1 MKMMNE
7 LERKRLITG
16 VIEYGGIGMRRQALR
31 VHKNGA
37 KIPISKNYI
46 DDEVLSPKNTFTVIL
61 IPETKI
67 AANTSIILS
76 FFNRKKGP
84 IVFHSYPENTLIE
97 NEIMEIVQNMSYA
110 FKKEFFVQHSSTV
123 PSSLNYYFE
132 INSDWARGKK
142 EMLLLSIIINQP
154 ITPILEKIIQPIC
167 LEFATQ
173 IKNEENSF
181 KALYINQM
189 ESRSEKDQ
197 SEIKLYNNGLKE
209 RIKHFYI
216 QLIQSLQS

>member
-1 MKMMNE
+1 MNMMNE
-7 LERKRLITG
+7 LERKKLITG
-16 VIEYGGIGMRRQALR
+16 VIEYGGLGLRRQVLR

-46 DDEVLSPKNTFTVIL
+46 DDEVLNPKNTYTVIL

-84 IVFHSYPENTLIE
+84 IIFHSYPENALIE
-97 NEIMEIVQNMSYA
+97 SEMIEITQNMSHA
-110 FKKEFFVQHSSTV
+110 FKKEFFVQYSSTI

-132 INSDWARGKK
+132 IYSDWARGKK
-142 EMLLLSIIINQP
+142 EMLLLSIMINKP
-154 ITPILEKIIQPIC
+154 ITPILEKKIQPIC
-167 LEFATQ
+167 LDFATQ
-173 IKNEENSF
+173 IKNEENTF
-181 KALYINQM
+181 KALYINNLDN
-189 ESRSEKDQ
+189 RSEKDQ
-197 SEIKLYNNGLKE
+197 SEIKLYYNGLKE

-216 QLIQSLQS
+216 QLIESL

>member
-7 LERKRLITG
+7 IERKKLITD
-16 VIEYGGIGMRRQALR
+16 VIEHGGIGLRRQVLR

-46 DDEVLSPKNTFTVIL
+46 DDEVLSPKNTYTVIL

-84 IVFHSYPENTLIE
+84 IVFHSYPENALIE
-97 NEIMEIVQNMSYA
+97 SEMIEITQNMNQA
-110 FKKEFFVQHSSTV
+110 FNKEFFVQHSSTV

-132 INSDWARGKK
+132 VYSDWARGKK
-142 EMLLLSIIINQP
+142 EMLLLSIIINKP

-167 LEFATQ
+167 LDFATQ
-173 IKNEENSF
+173 IKNEENTF
-181 KALYINQM
+181 KAIYINQM
-189 ESRSEKDQ
+189 DSRSEKDQ
-197 SEIKLYNNGLKE
+197 SEIKLYSNGLKE

-216 QLIQSLQS
+216 QLIQSLQL

>member
-1 MKMMNE
+1 MSMMNE
-7 LERKRLITG
+7 LERKKLITD
-16 VIEYGGIGMRRQALR
+16 VIQYGGIGLRRQVLR

-46 DDEVLSPKNTFTVIL
+46 DDEVLSPKNTYTVVL

-84 IVFHSYPENTLIE
+84 MIFHSYPEKALTESERIE
-97 NEIMEIVQNMSYA
+97 ITQNMNQAYHR
-110 FKKEFFVQHSSTV
+110 EFFVHYSSTI

-132 INSDWARGKK
+132 IHSDWARGKK
-142 EMLLLSIIINQP
+142 EMLLLSIMINKP

-167 LEFATQ
+167 LDFATQ
-173 IKNEENSF
+173 IKNEENTF
-181 KALYINQM
+181 KALYIKNM
-189 ESRSEKDQ
+189 NSRSEKDQ
-197 SEIKLYNNGLKE
+197 SEIKLYSNGLRE

-216 QLIQSLQS
+216 QMVESLQS

>member
-1 MKMMNE
+1 MKMLNE
-7 LERKRLITG
+7 IERKKLITD
-16 VIEYGGIGMRRQALR
+16 VIEYGGIGLRRQVLR

-46 DDEVLSPKNTFTVIL
+46 DDEVLSPSNTYTVIL

-84 IVFHSYPENTLIE
+84 IVFHSYPDKALIE
-97 NEIMEIVQNMSYA
+97 SEIIEITQNMKQA
-110 FKKEFFVQHSSTV
+110 FNQEFFVQHSSTV

-132 INSDWARGKK
+132 IHSDWARGKK
-142 EMLLLSIIINQP
+142 EMFLLSIIINKP
-154 ITPILEKIIQPIC
+154 ITPTLEKIIQPIC
-167 LEFATQ
+167 LDFAIQ
-173 IKNEENSF
+173 IKNEENTF
-181 KALYINQM
+181 KAIYIDQM
-189 ESRSEKDQ
+189 DSRSEKDQ
-197 SEIKLYNNGLKE
+197 SAIKLYSNGLKE

-216 QLIQSLQS
+216 QLLQSLQS

>member
-1 MKMMNE
+1 MKEMG
-7 LERKRLITG
+7 RKKLITS
-16 VIEYGGIGMRRQALR
+16 VIEYGGLGLRRQVLR

-46 DDEVLSPKNTFTVIL
+46 DDEVLSPKNTYTVIL

-84 IVFHSYPENTLIE
+84 IVFHSYPENAIIE
-97 NEIMEIVQNMSYA
+97 SEVIEITQNMTQA
-110 FKKEFFVQHSSTV
+110 FKKEFFVQYSSTI

-132 INSDWARGKK
+132 IHSDWARGKK
-142 EMLLLSIIINQP
+142 EMLLLSIMINKP
-154 ITPILEKIIQPIC
+154 ITSIMEKRVQPIC
-167 LEFATQ
+167 LDFATQ
-173 IKNEENSF
+173 IKNEENTF
-181 KALYINQM
+181 KALYINDID
-189 ESRSEKDQ
+189 SRSEKEQ
-197 SEIKLYNNGLKE
+197 FEIKLYYNGLKE

-216 QLIQSLQS
+216 QLIESLQS